1 MIFHKHSWFKVAV
14 TYTDAAGCNVDPA
27 QGLALIQALTDSAYD
42 QTHVTQQCQGCK
54 ELRQF
59 HLRGHVDQDT
69 IK

>member
-14 TYTDAAGCNVDPA
+14 TYTDAATCNVA
-27 QGLALIQALTDSAYD
+27 TAKLIDLAYD

-59 HLRGHVDQDT
+59 HLRGHVDQDA